1 MTAERARGAALYSL
15 TALVL
20 LAGGLWFFRAAPRT
34 EADPRIAGWRVT
46 AEDALPDR
54 PLQATAETVVLGG
67 RRGTERSTPVD
78 GGEYA
83 LLMICAGTGK
93 VRVRVSDSGNDS
105 GRAVPCSD
113 APAVERLQVS
123 LAEEFFIS
131 LTAEGSDDGGAVFR
145 WRLDRTR
152 RF

>member
-1 MTAERARGAALYSL
+1 MLYSL
-15 TALVL
+15 TALL
-20 LAGGLWFFRAAPRT
+20 LLGGGLWWVRAAPHT
-34 EADPRIAGWRVT
+34 ESDPRIPAWRAT
-46 AEDALPDR
+46 AEEVLPDR
-54 PLQATAETVVLGG
+54 PLQAMSETVVLDG
-67 RRGTERSTPVD
+67 RLGTERSSPVD

-83 LLMICAGTGK
+83 LSMVCAGTGK
-93 VRVRVSDSGNDS
+93 VRVKVSSSGNDS

-113 APAVERLQVS
+113 APAVDKVQVS

-131 LTAEGSDDGGAVFR
+131 LSAEGDDGGGAVFR